1 MYHVHSFDLL
11 STEHHHR
18 IRRVTRYGHHLAE
31 VRRADQ
37 ARRSTPTGECV
48 SPQPSQRSTGARFP
62 RRSSIAQR
70 ARGRFESAWSP

>member
-11 STEHHHR
+11 STEHHLR

-37 ARRSTPTGECV
+37 ARRPTPTDEYV
-48 SPQPSQRSTGARFP
+48 SSQPSQRSTGARF
-62 RRSSIAQR
+62 RRSGIARR
-70 ARGRFESAWSP
+70 ARGHFESAWSP

>member
-31 VRRADQ
+31 VRRADE
-37 ARRSTPTGECV
+37 ARHRAPTDDRD
-48 SPQPSQRSTGARFP
+48 SPQPLQRSTGARI
-62 RRSSIAQR
+62 RRSSIARR
-70 ARGRFESAWSP
+70 ARGRVVAAWSP